1 MTGLPGS
8 PSGRPPES
16 ATRYLVELAI
26 PVGGLTAVQTL
37 AERARRGATWAMRNG
52 VRVRFLRVVFVPEDG
67 SCFLLYEG
75 ASELAVRSAVAGAGI
90 DVATI
95 ADTLAAGGQD
105 RQRPGGPEPPPSDVR
120 SVRGATPRRPTG
132 RPTQGDDHG

>member
-1 MTGLPGS
+1 MTGLPRS

-26 PVGGLTAVQTL
+26 PAGGLTAVQTL
-37 AERARRGATWAMRNG
+37 AERARRGATRAMRDG
-52 VRVRFLRVVFVPEDG
+52 MRVRFLRLVFVPEDG

-90 DVATI
+90 DIVTI
-95 ADTLAAGGQD
+95 AGALAVSGPD
-105 RQRPGGPEPPPSDVR
+105 RQQPAGPGSIPADPRTVH
-120 SVRGATPRRPTG
+120 GATLRRQTG
-132 RPTQGDDHG
+132 RPTRGDAHG